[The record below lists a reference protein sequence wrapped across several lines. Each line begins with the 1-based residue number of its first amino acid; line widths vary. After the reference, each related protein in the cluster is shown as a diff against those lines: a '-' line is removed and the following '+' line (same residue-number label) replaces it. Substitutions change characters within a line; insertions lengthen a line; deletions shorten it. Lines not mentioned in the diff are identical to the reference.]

1 MVMIQKAKRPRE
13 ELCKVLG
20 IRKVLGDDSSIREA
34 NKVALIQGIREDR
47 RSISWMTNGFI
58 LMHGTGWIEG
68 QDWKWGEEGQKL
80 TLYFV
85 LATSLG
91 AGKLGFNGSL
101 KKLTYASLA
110 LLSR

>member
-47 RSISWMTNGFI
+47 RSIS
-58 LMHGTGWIEG
+58 
-68 QDWKWGEEGQKL
+68 
-80 TLYFV
+80 
-85 LATSLG
+85 
-91 AGKLGFNGSL
+91 
-101 KKLTYASLA
+101 
-110 LLSR
+110 